1 MQCSS
6 SPVQRSFTRKSWYM
20 ANRKYNTRSRVART
34 PPSAHIKSDMT
45 SVTKQRLQKRSPAE
59 GEPTSAK
66 TTQMWGIG
74 ELLFAKSLS
83 QQPWLAHAFSTRSF
97 GTLGYRGEGGTD
109 GEKNR
114 ARFLKVLAGGPAANF
129 QLATLRQVHSDI
141 IHRIESVSAERLIGD
156 GLSSDVPGIV
166 PAI

>member
-45 SVTKQRLQKRSPAE
+45 SLTKQRLQKRSPAE

-66 TTQMWGIG
+66 TAQMWGTG
-74 ELLFAKSLS
+74 ELLFAENLAR
-83 QQPWLAHAFSTRSF
+83 QPRLLHAFSTRIF
-97 GTLGYRGEGGTD
+97 GTLGYSGEGGAD
-109 GEKNR
+109 GEKN
-114 ARFLKVLAGGPAANF
+114 
-129 QLATLRQVHSDI
+129 
-141 IHRIESVSAERLIGD
+141 
-156 GLSSDVPGIV
+156 
-166 PAI
+166 